1 MTTIVYFFR
10 KCKCVKYSLYAILF
24 ILLFLFLFLK
34 FSFGTNISPLVVTMA
49 FETNAKESGEFIRN
63 YLYSKWTFLS
73 IFAIIVII
81 IFIVISRKNRFLNNK
96 NIINAIALIVIT
108 SFIVSIY
115 TSRIFVSLLRCENMK
130 DVSLWYDNYYP
141 YAMDNLSILFYSIY
155 IPSITVNEV
164 QSVVVNTQ
172 KAVRSEPICTEPDS
186 LDVVL
191 IIGESFIKRHA
202 QIYGY
207 YLHTT
212 PNMCEEQEKGRL
224 YVFQDMISPYNSTTQ
239 SIKSIMC
246 SNSISEGEGK
256 PALMPGAN

>member
-34 FSFGTNISPLVVTMA
+34 FSFGTI
-49 FETNAKESGEFIRN
+49 
-63 YLYSKWTFLS
+63 
-73 IFAIIVII
+73 AIIVII
-81 IFIVISRKNRFLNNK
+81 IFIVISRKNRFLSNK
-96 NIINAIALIVIT
+96 SIINAIALIVIT

-164 QSVVVNTQ
+164 QSVV
-172 KAVRSEPICTEPDS
+172 
-186 LDVVL
+186 L
-191 IIGESFIKRHA
+191 IHRKLCDQNRFVQN
-202 QIYGY
+202 QI
-207 YLHTT
+207 H
-212 PNMCEEQEKGRL
+212 
-224 YVFQDMISPYNSTTQ
+224 
-239 SIKSIMC
+239 
-246 SNSISEGEGK
+246 
-256 PALMPGAN
+256 